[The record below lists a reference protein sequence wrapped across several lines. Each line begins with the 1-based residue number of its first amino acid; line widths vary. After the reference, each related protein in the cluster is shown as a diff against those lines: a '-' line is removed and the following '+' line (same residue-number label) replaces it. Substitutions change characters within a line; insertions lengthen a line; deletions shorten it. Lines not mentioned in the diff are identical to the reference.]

1 MSNAPA
7 AIEEDD
13 GQWCVLLPLSGSER
27 WAVPQNALAEI
38 VTLHTDSGEPPEE
51 LAWRG
56 ELVPVLD
63 FGHDDGVPWRER
75 VGGTGLVAVFLGLER
90 ENCKYWGMAVRGTD
104 LAVKQLLPDQVDD
117 APDEV
122 VEHASA
128 AFTLDGIIYQ
138 VPDLVA
144 LQRRVAAS
152 MDAA

>member
-1 MSNAPA
+1 M
-7 AIEEDD
+7 IESSLERMQ
-13 GQWCVLLPLSGSER
+13 GRAQGAGGKRLVRMRHGRKFLIIHLNRLGSVSR
-27 WAVPQNALAEI
+27 LGLA
-38 VTLHTDSGEPPEE
+38 
-51 LAWRG
+51 
-56 ELVPVLD
+56 

-75 VGGTGLVAVFLGLER
+75 VGGTGLVAVFLGLEG